1 MFDIQTKTRSMR
13 YETKFTISQLNF
25 NEIKNIIK
33 SHPAVFEEVYLKR
46 NVNNIYFDN
55 SNLTSFIDNI
65 EGERDRKKVRI
76 RWYGNLFG
84 LNKNPALEIKFK
96 TGQLGW
102 KKRFKLN
109 HFNLNRHNHFNYKKT
124 FKSLEENKLFE
135 THKLDL
141 PFLTPSLLNSYQR
154 TYYLSFDKKYRITVD
169 NNLLFYSINPI
180 CNFFKTFTDEDK
192 VVIELKYDEKD
203 ADGASNITNFLP
215 FRVTKNS
222 KYVVGIERL
231 RNWK

>member
-1 MFDIQTKTRSMR
+1 MR
-13 YETKFTISQLNF
+13 YETKFITSKLNL
-25 NEIKNIIK
+25 NEIINIIK
-33 SHPAVFEEVYLKR
+33 SHPAIFEEVYLKR

-65 EGERDRKKVRI
+65 EGEKDRKKVRI

-109 HFNLNRHNHFNYKKT
+109 DFNLNRHDHLNYKKIFNT
-124 FKSLEENKLFE
+124 LEKNKLLE
-135 THKLDL
+135 KHKLDL
-141 PFLTPSLLNSYQR
+141 HFLTPSLLNSYKR
-154 TYYLSFDKKYRITVD
+154 TYYLSYDKKYRITVD
-169 NNLLFYSINPI
+169 NDLLFYSINPI
-180 CNFFKTFTDEDK
+180 NNFFNTFTDQER
-192 VVIELKYDEKD
+192 VVIELKYDKSD
-203 ADGASNITNFLP
+203 ADGASGITNFLP
-215 FRVTKNS
+215 FRITKNS